1 MSKLSSTSSLVL
13 LWAGQECYKSKKAK
27 AFLDQLELEEGKSL
41 YEQCEKV
48 CPYYDEVIKNRKFGI
63 FNLIKKSIFTEN
75 NMLQIVI
82 AAAGLDA
89 LGIELIEHY
98 PNTMVY
104 ELDSKNM
111 EFKSKLYGSIETKLK
126 PNIVFIEADLLNT
139 SSVYKSLS
147 AHGWDVMKPTLL
159 IIEGISYYLPTESI
173 QNLFQT
179 IKPNRTIFEFLKEDK
194 EIVAD
199 KLKIAKKVF
208 DLISGQCELSDITQY
223 KYSKIEKLSNNMTIV
238 DRHSM
243 KRLEKMRTGSN
254 RFFLTENSGWIEVCL
269 LANKGLMEPN

>member
-1 MSKLSSTSSLVL
+1 MDMSKLSSTSSLVL

-27 AFLDQLELEEGKSL
+27 AFLNQLELEEGKSL

-75 NMLQIVI
+75 NTLQIVI

-89 LGIELIEHY
+89 LGIEVIEHY

-139 SSVYKSLS
+139 SSVYKGLS

-173 QNLFQT
+173 QKLFQT
-179 IKPNRTIFEFLKEDK
+179 IKPNCTIFEFLKEDK

-223 KYSKIEKLSNNMTIV
+223 KYSKLEKLFNNMIIV

-254 RFFLTENSGWIEVCL
+254 RFFLTEDSGWIEVCL
-269 LANKGLMEPN
+269 LANK

>member
-1 MSKLSSTSSLVL
+1 MSRLSSTSSLVL

-75 NMLQIVI
+75 KMLQIVI

-89 LGIELIEHY
+89 LGIEVIEHY

-126 PNIVFIEADLLNT
+126 PNIVFIEADLLNA
-139 SSVYKSLS
+139 SSVYKGLS

-173 QNLFQT
+173 QKLFQT
-179 IKPNRTIFEFLKEDK
+179 IKPNCTIFEFLKEDK

-223 KYSKIEKLSNNMTIV
+223 KYSKLEKLFNNMIIV

-254 RFFLTENSGWIEVCL
+254 RFFLTEDSGWIEVCL
-269 LANKGLMEPN
+269 LANK

>member
-63 FNLIKKSIFTEN
+63 FNLIKESIFTEN

-89 LGIELIEHY
+89 LGIEVIEHY

-126 PNIVFIEADLLNT
+126 PNIVFIEADLLDT
-139 SSVYKSLS
+139 SSVYKGLS

-159 IIEGISYYLPTESI
+159 IIEGISYYLPMESI
-173 QNLFQT
+173 QKIFQT

-223 KYSKIEKLSNNMTIV
+223 KYSKLEKLFNNMIIV

-254 RFFLTENSGWIEVCL
+254 RFFLTEDSGWIEVCL
-269 LANKGLMEPN
+269 LANK